1 MSQKEKAEA
10 LRALHVAGDP
20 VVLVNVWDAASARTV
35 AAAPGCAAIATASWS
50 IAAAH
55 GFPDGEQIP
64 RDEMIAAVGL
74 IARPGGLPVSADLE
88 RGYADAGETIAL
100 AIEAGVV
107 GCNLEDSLA
116 DGALRPGAEHAGRVG
131 GGGGNGGERVAAA
144 RANGEEL
151 DVPVVINARTDV
163 WIHGDIPPEERVAA
177 AVERG
182 EAYMD
187 DGADCIFV
195 PGLRDLETIA
205 ELCSHFPVSVGG
217 ASPRAELA
225 AAGVTRISYG
235 PGGMGIALAALR
247 REAESLLAGG
257 PPPADLAFRP

>member
-1 MSQKEKAEA
+1 MSSKEKAEA

-20 VVLVNVWDAASARTV
+20 VVLVNVWDAASARVV
-35 AAAPGCAAIATASWS
+35 AAAGARAIATASWS

-55 GFPDGEQIP
+55 GFGDGEQIP

-74 IARPGGLPVSADLE
+74 VARTVELPVTADLE

-100 AIEAGVV
+100 AIEAGAV
-107 GCNLEDSLA
+107 GCNLADSLA
-116 DGALRPGAEHAGRVG
+116 DDTLRPTAEHA
-131 GGGGNGGERVAAA
+131 ERVAAA

-151 DVPVVINARTDV
+151 GVPVVINARTDAYLT
-163 WIHGDIPPEERVAA
+163 DLPAEERLAA
-177 AVERG
+177 AIERG

-187 DGADCIFV
+187 AGADCIFV

-205 ELCSHFPVSVGG
+205 ELCTHFPVSVIG
-217 ASPRAELA
+217 ASPRAEVA
-225 AAGVTRISYG
+225 AAGVSRISYG

-257 PPPADLAFRP
+257 APPADLGFRP

>member
-1 MSQKEKAEA
+1 MTPKEKAEA
-10 LRALHVAGDP
+10 LRALHVPGDP
-20 VVLVNVWDAASARTV
+20 VVLVNAWDAASARVV
-35 AAAPGCAAIATASWS
+35 ASAPGCAAIATASWS

-55 GFPDGEQIP
+55 GYPDGEQIP

-74 IARPGGLPVSADLE
+74 VARSVELPVTADLE

-100 AIEAGVV
+100 AIEAGAV
-107 GCNLEDSLA
+107 GCNLEDSVEG
-116 DGALRPGAEHAGRVG
+116 DALRPTAEHA
-131 GGGGNGGERVAAA
+131 ERVAAA

-151 DVPVVINARTDV
+151 GVPVVINARTDV
-163 WIHGDIPPEERVAA
+163 WIHGGVPPEERLASA
-177 AVERG
+177 IERG

-187 DGADCIFV
+187 AGADCIFV
-195 PGLRDLETIA
+195 PGLRDPETIA
-205 ELCSHFPVSVGG
+205 ELCSHFPVSVIG
-217 ASPRAELA
+217 AAPRAELA
-225 AAGVTRISYG
+225 AAGVSRISYG